1 MKLLEGKNIVITGAS
16 RGIGKAIALLFAKH
30 GANIVFTHISSEDE
44 VTELKNE
51 LSNEGVRVSAFKSD
65 ASHFESSQNLIDKIV
80 CDFGT
85 VDVLVNNAGITKDN
99 LLMRMN
105 EEDFNQVMKVNM
117 NSVFNLT
124 KAVLRPMIK
133 QRSGSIINMSSVVG
147 LKGNAGQSNYSAS
160 KSGMQGFSRAFAR
173 EVGSRNITVNTV
185 SPGFIETDMT
195 SQLPE
200 EGKKIMLEKIPLGRM
215 GSPQE
220 VACVV
225 KFLASSPG
233 DYITGETIHVNGG
246 LYMS

>member
-1 MKLLEGKNIVITGAS
+1 MTNRKNVILVTGAT
-16 RGIGKAIALLFAKH
+16 RGIGKSIACSLVCSDNYIVGTATSEQ
-30 GANIVFTHISSEDE
+30 GAESITNYMK
-44 VTELKNE
+44 ELKINGIGKV
-51 LSNEGVRVSAFKSD
+51 LDVTNG
-65 ASHFESSQNLIDKIV
+65 ESVNNLISEISDSI
-80 CDFGT
+80 GPPT
-85 VDVLVNNAGITKDN
+85 ILVNNAGITRDQ

-105 EEDFNQVMKVNM
+105 EEDWDDVLETNLKSIYRLSKACLRGMMKN
-117 NSVFNLT
+117 
-124 KAVLRPMIK
+124 RWG
-133 QRSGSIINMSSVVG
+133 RIINVGSVVG
-147 LKGNAGQSNYSAS
+147 SMGNSGQSNYSAS
-160 KSGMQGFSRAFAR
+160 KSGIQGFSRALAR

-225 KFLASSPG
+225 KFLASSSG

>member
-1 MKLLEGKNIVITGAS
+1 MTNRKNVILVTGAT
-16 RGIGKAIALLFAKH
+16 RGIGKSIACSLVCSDNYIVGTATSEQ
-30 GANIVFTHISSEDE
+30 GAQSITNYMK
-44 VTELKNE
+44 ELKINGIGRM
-51 LSNEGVRVSAFKSD
+51 LDVTNG
-65 ASHFESSQNLIDKIV
+65 ESVNNLISEISDSI
-80 CDFGT
+80 GPPT
-85 VDVLVNNAGITKDN
+85 ILVNNAGITRDQ

-105 EEDFNQVMKVNM
+105 EGDWDDVLETNLKSIYRLSKACLRGMMKN
-117 NSVFNLT
+117 
-124 KAVLRPMIK
+124 RWG
-133 QRSGSIINMSSVVG
+133 RIINVGSVVG
-147 LKGNAGQSNYSAS
+147 SMGNSGQSNYSAS
-160 KSGMQGFSRAFAR
+160 KSGMQGFSRALAR

-200 EGKKIMLEKIPLGRM
+200 EGKNIMLEKIPLGRM

-225 KFLASSPG
+225 KFLASSSG

>member
-1 MKLLEGKNIVITGAS
+1 MTDCKNVILVTGAT
-16 RGIGKAIALLFAKH
+16 RGIGKSIACSMVCPDSYIVGTATSEQ
-30 GANIVFTHISSEDE
+30 GAESITNYMK
-44 VTELKNE
+44 ELKINGIGKV
-51 LSNEGVRVSAFKSD
+51 LDVTNG
-65 ASHFESSQNLIDKIV
+65 ESVNNLISEISDSI
-80 CDFGT
+80 GPPT
-85 VDVLVNNAGITKDN
+85 ILVNNAGITRDQ

-105 EEDFNQVMKVNM
+105 EEDWDDVLETNLKSIYRLSKAGLRGMMKN
-117 NSVFNLT
+117 
-124 KAVLRPMIK
+124 RWG
-133 QRSGSIINMSSVVG
+133 RIINVGSVVG
-147 LKGNAGQSNYSAS
+147 SMGNSGQSNYSAS
-160 KSGMQGFSRAFAR
+160 KSGMQGFSRALAR

-200 EGKKIMLEKIPLGRM
+200 EGKNIMLEKIPLGRM

-225 KFLASSPG
+225 KFLASSSG

>member
-1 MKLLEGKNIVITGAS
+1 MTNRKNVILVTGAT
-16 RGIGKAIALLFAKH
+16 RGIGKSIACSLVCSDNYIVGTATSEQ
-30 GANIVFTHISSEDE
+30 GAQSITNYMK
-44 VTELKNE
+44 ELKIN
-51 LSNEGVRVSAFKSD
+51 GIGRVLDVTNGESVNKLISEISD
-65 ASHFESSQNLIDKIV
+65 SIGPPTI
-80 CDFGT
+80 
-85 VDVLVNNAGITKDN
+85 LVNNAGITRDQ

-105 EEDFNQVMKVNM
+105 EEDWDDVLETNLKSIYRLSKACLRGMMKN
-117 NSVFNLT
+117 
-124 KAVLRPMIK
+124 RWG
-133 QRSGSIINMSSVVG
+133 RIINVGSVVG
-147 LKGNAGQSNYSAS
+147 SMGNSGQSNYSAS
-160 KSGMQGFSRAFAR
+160 KSGMQGFSRALAR

-225 KFLASSPG
+225 KFLASSSG

>member
-1 MKLLEGKNIVITGAS
+1 MTNRKNVILVTGAT
-16 RGIGKAIALLFAKH
+16 RGIGKSIACSLVRSDNYAVGTATSEQ
-30 GANIVFTHISSEDE
+30 GAESITNYMK
-44 VTELKNE
+44 ELKINGIGRV
-51 LSNEGVRVSAFKSD
+51 LDVSNG
-65 ASHFESSQNLIDKIV
+65 ESVKNLISEISDSI
-80 CDFGT
+80 GT
-85 VDVLVNNAGITKDN
+85 PTILVNNAGITRDQ

-105 EEDFNQVMKVNM
+105 EEDWDDVLETNLKSIYRLSKACLRGMMKN
-117 NSVFNLT
+117 
-124 KAVLRPMIK
+124 RWG
-133 QRSGSIINMSSVVG
+133 RIINVGSVVG
-147 LKGNAGQSNYSAS
+147 SMGNSGQSNYSAS
-160 KSGMQGFSRAFAR
+160 KSGMQGFSRALAR

-200 EGKKIMLEKIPLGRM
+200 EGKNIMLEKIPLGRM

-225 KFLASSPG
+225 KFLASSSG

>member
-1 MKLLEGKNIVITGAS
+1 MTDCKNVILVTGAT
-16 RGIGKAIALLFAKH
+16 RGIGKSIACSMVCPDSYIVGTATSEQ
-30 GANIVFTHISSEDE
+30 GAESITNYMK
-44 VTELKNE
+44 ELKTN
-51 LSNEGVRVSAFKSD
+51 GIGRVLD
-65 ASHFESSQNLIDKIV
+65 VTNRESVNNLISEISDSI
-80 CDFGT
+80 GPPT
-85 VDVLVNNAGITKDN
+85 ILVNNAGITRDQ

-105 EEDFNQVMKVNM
+105 EEDWDDVLETNLKSIYRLSKACLRGMMKN
-117 NSVFNLT
+117 
-124 KAVLRPMIK
+124 RWG
-133 QRSGSIINMSSVVG
+133 RIINVGSVVG
-147 LKGNAGQSNYSAS
+147 SMGNSGQSNYSAS
-160 KSGMQGFSRAFAR
+160 KSGMQGFSRALAR

-200 EGKKIMLEKIPLGRM
+200 EGKKVMLEKIPLGRM

-225 KFLASSPG
+225 KFLASSSG

>member
-1 MKLLEGKNIVITGAS
+1 MTDCKNVILVTGAT
-16 RGIGKAIALLFAKH
+16 RGIGKSIACSLVCSDNYIVGTATSEQ
-30 GANIVFTHISSEDE
+30 GAESITNYMR
-44 VTELKNE
+44 ELKIN
-51 LSNEGVRVSAFKSD
+51 GIGRVLD
-65 ASHFESSQNLIDKIV
+65 VTNGESVNNLISEISDSI
-80 CDFGT
+80 GPPT
-85 VDVLVNNAGITKDN
+85 ILVNNAGITRDQ

-105 EEDFNQVMKVNM
+105 EEDWDDVLETNLKSIYRLSKACLRGMMKN
-117 NSVFNLT
+117 
-124 KAVLRPMIK
+124 RWG
-133 QRSGSIINMSSVVG
+133 RIINVGSVVG
-147 LKGNAGQSNYSAS
+147 SMGNSGQSNYSAS
-160 KSGMQGFSRAFAR
+160 KSGMQGFGRALAR

-200 EGKKIMLEKIPLGRM
+200 EGKKVMLEKIPLGRM

-225 KFLASSPG
+225 KFLASSSG

>member
-1 MKLLEGKNIVITGAS
+1 MTDCKNVILVTGAT
-16 RGIGKAIALLFAKH
+16 RGIGKSIACSLVCSDNYIVGTATSEQ
-30 GANIVFTHISSEDE
+30 GAESITNYMK
-44 VTELKNE
+44 ELKIN
-51 LSNEGVRVSAFKSD
+51 GIGRVLD
-65 ASHFESSQNLIDKIV
+65 VTDGESVSNLISEISDSI
-80 CDFGT
+80 GPPT
-85 VDVLVNNAGITKDN
+85 ILVNNAGITRDQ

-105 EEDFNQVMKVNM
+105 EEDWDDVLETNLKSIYRLSKACLRGMMKN
-117 NSVFNLT
+117 
-124 KAVLRPMIK
+124 RWG
-133 QRSGSIINMSSVVG
+133 RIINVGSVVG
-147 LKGNAGQSNYSAS
+147 SMGNSGQSNYSAS
-160 KSGMQGFSRAFAR
+160 KAGMQGFSRALAR

-225 KFLASSPG
+225 KFLASSSG

>member
-1 MKLLEGKNIVITGAS
+1 MVCSDNYIVGTATSEQGAQSITNYMKELKIN
-16 RGIGKAIALLFAKH
+16 GIGRVL
-30 GANIVFTHISSEDE
+30 D
-44 VTELKNE
+44 VTN
-51 LSNEGVRVSAFKSD
+51 G
-65 ASHFESSQNLIDKIV
+65 ESVNNLISEISDSI
-80 CDFGT
+80 GPPT
-85 VDVLVNNAGITKDN
+85 ILVNNAGITRDQ

-105 EEDFNQVMKVNM
+105 EEDWDDVLETNLKSIYRLSKACLRGMMKN
-117 NSVFNLT
+117 
-124 KAVLRPMIK
+124 RWG
-133 QRSGSIINMSSVVG
+133 RIINVGSVVG
-147 LKGNAGQSNYSAS
+147 SMGNSGQSNYSAS
-160 KSGMQGFSRAFAR
+160 KSGMQGFSRALAR

-200 EGKKIMLEKIPLGRM
+200 EGKKIMREKIPLGRM

-225 KFLASSPG
+225 KFLASSSG

>member
-1 MKLLEGKNIVITGAS
+1 MTDVKNVILVTGAT
-16 RGIGKAIALLFAKH
+16 RGIGKSIAYSLV
-30 GANIVFTHISSEDE
+30 GADSYIVGTATSEQGAE
-44 VTELKNE
+44 SIKNYMKELKIN
-51 LSNEGVRVSAFKSD
+51 GIGRVLD
-65 ASHFESSQNLIDKIV
+65 VTNGESVNNLISEISDSI
-80 CDFGT
+80 GT
-85 VDVLVNNAGITKDN
+85 PTILVNNAGITRDQ

-105 EEDFNQVMKVNM
+105 EEDWDDVLETNLKSIYRLSKACLRGMMKN
-117 NSVFNLT
+117 
-124 KAVLRPMIK
+124 RWG
-133 QRSGSIINMSSVVG
+133 RIINVGSVVG
-147 LKGNAGQSNYSAS
+147 SMGNSGQSNYSAS
-160 KSGMQGFSRAFAR
+160 KSGMQGFSRALAR

-185 SPGFIETDMT
+185 APGFIETDMT

-225 KFLASSPG
+225 KFLASSSG

>member
-1 MKLLEGKNIVITGAS
+1 MTDFKNVILVTGAT
-16 RGIGKAIALLFAKH
+16 RGIGKSIACSLVCSDSYIVGTATSVQ
-30 GANIVFTHISSEDE
+30 GAESITNYMK
-44 VTELKNE
+44 ELKIN
-51 LSNEGVRVSAFKSD
+51 GIGRVLD
-65 ASHFESSQNLIDKIV
+65 VTNGESVNNLISEISDSI
-80 CDFGT
+80 GPPT
-85 VDVLVNNAGITKDN
+85 ILVNNAGITRDQ

-105 EEDFNQVMKVNM
+105 EEDWDDVLETNLKSIYRLSKACLRGMMKN
-117 NSVFNLT
+117 
-124 KAVLRPMIK
+124 RWG
-133 QRSGSIINMSSVVG
+133 RIINVGSVVG
-147 LKGNAGQSNYSAS
+147 SMGNSGQSNYSAS
-160 KSGMQGFSRAFAR
+160 KSGMQGISRALAR

-225 KFLASSPG
+225 KFLASSSG

>member
-1 MKLLEGKNIVITGAS
+1 MCSDNYIVGTATSKQGAESITNYMKERKIN
-16 RGIGKAIALLFAKH
+16 GIGRVL
-30 GANIVFTHISSEDE
+30 D
-44 VTELKNE
+44 VTN
-51 LSNEGVRVSAFKSD
+51 G
-65 ASHFESSQNLIDKIV
+65 ESVNNLISEISDSI
-80 CDFGT
+80 GPPT
-85 VDVLVNNAGITKDN
+85 ILVNNAGITRDQ

-105 EEDFNQVMKVNM
+105 EEDWDDVLETNLKSIYRLSKACLRGMMKN
-117 NSVFNLT
+117 
-124 KAVLRPMIK
+124 RWG
-133 QRSGSIINMSSVVG
+133 RIINVGSVVG
-147 LKGNAGQSNYSAS
+147 SMGNSGQSNYSAS
-160 KSGMQGFSRAFAR
+160 KSGMQGFSRALAR

-225 KFLASSPG
+225 KFLASSSG

>member
-1 MKLLEGKNIVITGAS
+1 MTDYKNVILVTGAT
-16 RGIGKAIALLFAKH
+16 RGIGKSIACSLVCSDNYIVGTATSEQ
-30 GANIVFTHISSEDE
+30 GAESITNYMKELKINGIGKVLE
-44 VTELKNE
+44 VTN
-51 LSNEGVRVSAFKSD
+51 G
-65 ASHFESSQNLIDKIV
+65 ESVNNLISEISDSI
-80 CDFGT
+80 GPPT
-85 VDVLVNNAGITKDN
+85 ILVNNAGITRDQ

-105 EEDFNQVMKVNM
+105 EEDWDDVLETNLKSIYRLSKACLRGMMKN
-117 NSVFNLT
+117 
-124 KAVLRPMIK
+124 RWG
-133 QRSGSIINMSSVVG
+133 RIINVGSVVG
-147 LKGNAGQSNYSAS
+147 SVGNSGQSNYSAS
-160 KSGMQGFSRAFAR
+160 KSGMQGFSRALAR

-225 KFLASSPG
+225 KFLASSSG

>member
-1 MKLLEGKNIVITGAS
+1 MKELKIN
-16 RGIGKAIALLFAKH
+16 GIGRVL
-30 GANIVFTHISSEDE
+30 D
-44 VTELKNE
+44 VTN
-51 LSNEGVRVSAFKSD
+51 G
-65 ASHFESSQNLIDKIV
+65 ESVNNLISEISDSNGPPSI
-80 CDFGT
+80 
-85 VDVLVNNAGITKDN
+85 LVNNAGITRDQ

-105 EEDFNQVMKVNM
+105 EEDWDDVLETNLKSIYRLSKACLRGMMKN
-117 NSVFNLT
+117 
-124 KAVLRPMIK
+124 RWG
-133 QRSGSIINMSSVVG
+133 RIINVGSVVG
-147 LKGNAGQSNYSAS
+147 SMGNSGQSNYSAS
-160 KSGMQGFSRAFAR
+160 KSGMQGFSRALAR

-225 KFLASSPG
+225 KFLASSSG